1 MNLYLSRGRVWTGTL
16 IDAREAQDGKDFEH
30 IDFPTDKPGL
40 LAILNDF
47 PNRFPGMFGERMAR
61 SEPMTIDPDL
71 TVEDVAEIIDAET
84 NGKVRTV
91 SPSPVDPGSCVACH
105 RTARVAKIAANSSA
119 TVNIMADLE
128 DVTDS
133 RSLVAIIQAAEERM
147 KALTGAA

>member
-1 MNLYLSRGRVWTGTL
+1 MNLYLSRGRVWTGTQVE
-16 IDAREAQDGKDFEH
+16 ARAAQGGKDFEH

-40 LAILNDF
+40 LEILNDF
-47 PNRFPGMFGERMAR
+47 ANLFPEMFGERMAR
-61 SEPMTIDPDL
+61 SEPMEAPIYEEEGLAVADP
-71 TVEDVAEIIDAET
+71 ET

>member
-1 MNLYLSRGRVWTGTL
+1 MNLYLSRGRVWTGTQA
-16 IDAREAQDGKDFEH
+16 DARDAQGGKDFEH

-61 SEPMTIDPDL
+61 SEPVEAPIYEEEELAVADP
-71 TVEDVAEIIDAET
+71 ET

-133 RSLVAIIQAAEERM
+133 RSLVAIIAAAEERM